1 MVDAAPRIDSRL
13 LAALVRL
20 QRRDRSIAETNRR
33 LGELAESLGLPRPSY
48 ERVRALIHE
57 HRRRPIRLHAGEILL
72 EIALQTRPPEAFVDF
87 MAGTLPPKPPK

>member
-1 MVDAAPRIDSRL
+1 VVDAAPRIDSRL

-48 ERVRALIHE
+48 ERVRALIQE
-57 HRRRPIRLHAGEILL
+57 HRRRPVTPGAGEILL
-72 EIALQTRPPEAFVDF
+72 DIALQTQRPEAFVDYL
-87 MAGTLPPKPPK
+87 AGTLPPKRPK